1 MACFGSVTFLPLRPD
16 LSFPSFIALI
26 SRSTD
31 FEAFGLYFRPLE
43 AFFELDFFAALF
55 FAALFFAAVFFEAE
69 LFFALLLFFTLLF
82 FELVFFELLFFELV
96 FFGGMLS
103 FPLLIQRRLTLQKLS
118 APFVF

>member
-1 MACFGSVTFLPLRPD
+1 MACFGFVTFLPLRPD

-55 FAALFFAAVFFEAE
+55 FAALFFEAE

-82 FELVFFELLFFELV
+82 FELVFELLFFELV
-96 FFGGMLS
+96 FLGGMLS